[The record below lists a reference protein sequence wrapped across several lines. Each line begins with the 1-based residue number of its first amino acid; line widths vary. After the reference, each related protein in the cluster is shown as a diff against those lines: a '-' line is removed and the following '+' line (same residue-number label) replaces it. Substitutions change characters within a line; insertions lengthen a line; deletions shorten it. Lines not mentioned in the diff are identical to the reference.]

1 MKPHLHLFAAV
12 IGLLPLLPAVAQA
25 REEIVQ
31 FAKGSTGASLKGKI
45 KGRESVDY
53 KLKAGEA
60 GWQLK
65 FDRMVEY

>member
-31 FAKGSTGASLKGKI
+31 FAKGSSGATLKGKI
-45 KGRESVDY
+45 KGWETGDY

-65 FDRMVEY
+65 YDQMVEY